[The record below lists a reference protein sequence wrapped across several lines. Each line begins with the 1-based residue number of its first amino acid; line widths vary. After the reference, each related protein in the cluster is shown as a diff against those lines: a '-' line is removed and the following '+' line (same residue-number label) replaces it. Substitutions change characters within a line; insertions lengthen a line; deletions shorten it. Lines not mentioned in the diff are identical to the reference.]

1 MGPNGLVPSSTN
13 RLIKIRIHMND
24 QDDAR
29 SFLEVLTE
37 LLNDEAISDVHL
49 QIDHPIWVRSGGEMQ
64 IVRKSY
70 VSAVDLNTWLQSRY
84 KDASPITRVLELGGQ
99 DDFALNLGNF
109 RIRAHAWMSQG
120 QLNVAVRRLSNDI
133 PLLSSLGLPA
143 SVHRLIE
150 APQGLV
156 LVTGP
161 TGSGKSTT
169 LASIIDGLN
178 AYTQSHIITLE
189 DPIEYVHKD
198 RSSRMRQRQ
207 VGDAGDCVN
216 FATGVI
222 GAMRED
228 PDVILIGEMRD
239 VETVEAA
246 LNAAQT
252 GHLVLATLHTN
263 SATETINRILAFFT
277 ESDRELARSVLAS
290 VLRGV
295 ISQRLVRTKDGKRV
309 LALEILMATQA
320 IRVHI
325 TNGRNNLLI
334 QEMSSGAIDGQLTLN
349 QSLIKLL
356 NEEIVDQETALM
368 ASNDRPALERLLGV
382 AA

>member
-13 RLIKIRIHMND
+13 RLTTQRINMND
-24 QDDAR
+24 QEDTR

-37 LLNDEAISDVHL
+37 LLTDEAISDVHL

-64 IVRKSY
+64 IVRNSY
-70 VSAVDLNTWLQSRY
+70 VSAVDLNNWLQSRY
-84 KDASPITRVLELGGQ
+84 KDASPVTRVLELGGQ

-133 PLLSSLGLPA
+133 PPLASLGLPA
-143 SVHRLIE
+143 SVQRLIE

-169 LASIIDGLN
+169 LASMIDWLN
-178 AYTQSHIITLE
+178 ANTQSHIITLE

-198 RSSRMRQRQ
+198 RTSRMRQRQ
-207 VGDAGDCVN
+207 VGEAGDCSD
-216 FATGVI
+216 FAAGVI

-295 ISQRLVRTKDGKRV
+295 VSQRLVRTKDGKRV

-325 TNGRNNLLI
+325 TGGRNNLLT
-334 QEMSSGAIDGQLTLN
+334 QEMSSGAIDGQLPLN

-356 NEEIVDQETALM
+356 NEKIVDQETALM

>member
-1 MGPNGLVPSSTN
+1 MGPNGLVPSATN
-13 RLIKIRIHMND
+13 RLTTQRINMND
-24 QDDAR
+24 QEDTR

-37 LLNDEAISDVHL
+37 LLAEEAISDVHL
-49 QIDHPIWVRSGGEMQ
+49 QIDHPIWVRRSGEMQ
-64 IVRKSY
+64 IVRNSC
-70 VSAVDLNTWLQSRY
+70 VSAVDLNNWLQSRY
-84 KDASPITRVLELGGQ
+84 KDASPVTRVLELGGQ

-133 PLLSSLGLPA
+133 PPMSSLGLPA
-143 SVHRLIE
+143 SVQRLIE
-150 APQGLV
+150 SPQGLV

-169 LASIIDGLN
+169 LASMIDWLN
-178 AYTQSHIITLE
+178 ANTQSHIITLE

-198 RSSRMRQRQ
+198 RASRMRQRQ
-207 VGDAGDCVN
+207 IGEAGDCAD
-216 FATGVI
+216 FAAGVI

-295 ISQRLVRTKDGKRV
+295 VSQRLVRTKEGKRV

-325 TNGRNNLLI
+325 TGGRNNLLI

-349 QSLIKLL
+349 QSLIKLF
-356 NEEIVDQETALM
+356 NEKIVDQETALM